1 MHAFIPVSDQLG
13 TWLAGTYNAQA
24 RSDVRYPAATQPSV
38 PAFAD
43 LATLP
48 EVERQHEL
56 THRAL
61 AYIRR
66 HPGYV
71 PVVLAR
77 NTQRMLNL
85 EGSRWWRAQG
95 RSISL
100 PQWSA
105 DAGAYGFFVFAA
117 LAVLGAMTAAAR
129 QAPRWLW
136 LVPLALFATVI
147 VAGSEI
153 RYRAPVEPFLVL
165 LAALALWRLR
175 VRRDGLG
182 ARLRHDRGELG

>member
-1 MHAFIPVSDQLG
+1 MKPALPPV
-13 TWLAGTYNAQA
+13 NA
-24 RSDVRYPAATQPSV
+24 RYPAATQPRV

-61 AYIRR
+61 AYVVH

-95 RSISL
+95 SSISL
-100 PQWSA
+100 PRWSA
-105 DAGAYGFFVFAA
+105 DAGAYGFFVFAV
-117 LAVLGAMTAAAR
+117 LAVLGAMTATAR

-136 LVPLALFATVI
+136 LVPLVLFATVI
-147 VAGSEI
+147 AAGSEI

-165 LAALALWRLR
+165 LAALALRAARRLSGAELR
-175 VRRDGLG
+175 CDPAGRSPAARGRARRPRQPRPADPS
-182 ARLRHDRGELG
+182 